1 MKRKKNVLLIVET
14 SRAFG
19 RALLQ
24 GISHHILEHDDWSV
38 HVEDRGLLEATP
50 NWLKSWKGDGIISR
64 TSTFAI
70 HRAISGRNI
79 PIVELL
85 GNGKGVVSE
94 VRSNEDQVAHE
105 AFEHFAQSGFRDFGF
120 FAIGNAWWSQLRQ
133 EAFQRKVNEHQG
145 RLHFFPE
152 AGTGHRVFYP
162 VWEPKFDR
170 LMQRWLRRLPK
181 PIAVW
186 AVSDTLAIRLL
197 EGCRRE
203 KIRVPEDVA
212 ILGTT
217 NDTLLCNTLSPPL
230 SSIDLNGFEIGY
242 TAAERLARKM
252 RNESVEAVPVMISP
266 IGVVARQSTDVVA
279 LPDAE
284 ISAAVRLIRENA
296 TRNISVDRIA
306 EAVNISRS
314 TLQRRFRQMVGRT
327 VEKEIMRTRMER
339 AKRLLRE
346 TNFALSSI
354 AIKTGFATN
363 DYFVQAFR
371 RECGI
376 TPNQY
381 RKRLRRID
389 LAEDLS

>member
-1 MKRKKNVLLIVET
+1 MKRKKNVLLIIET

-24 GISHHILEHDDWSV
+24 GISHHILEHDEWSV

-50 NWLKSWKGDGIISR
+50 GWLKSWRGDGIITR
-64 TSTFAI
+64 TSSFAI
-70 HRAISGRNI
+70 HHAISSRSI

-85 GNGKGVVSE
+85 GNGKGIVPE
-94 VRSNEDQVAHE
+94 VRSEEDRVAGE
-105 AFEHFAQSGFRDFGF
+105 AFEHFARSGFREFGF
-120 FAIGNAWWSQLRQ
+120 FAIGNAWWSELRR
-133 EAFQRKVNEHQG
+133 EAFERQVNAHQG
-145 RLHFFPE
+145 RLHLFPE
-152 AGTGHRVFYP
+152 AGVGHRVFYP

-203 KIRVPEDVA
+203 GFRVPEDVA

-252 RNESVEAVPVMISP
+252 RNEPVEDTPILIEPV
-266 IGVVARQSTDVVA
+266 GVVARQSTDVVA
-279 LPDAE
+279 LPDSE
-284 ISAAVRLIRENA
+284 IAAAVRLIRENA
-296 TRNISVDRIA
+296 TTNISVDRIA
-306 EAVNISRS
+306 EAVHISRS
-314 TLQRRFRQMVGRT
+314 TLQRRFRQLVGRT

-346 TNFALSSI
+346 TNFTLSSI
-354 AIKTGFATN
+354 AIKTGFATT

-371 RECGI
+371 RECGF

-381 RKRLRRID
+381 RKQLRRIH
-389 LAEDLS
+389 LTEEMS